1 MKNLRVINYNS
12 QKLDKQDIYHVNQSL
27 KQKLITKGKYLK
39 KFEIGL
45 KNYFGS
51 KYSLVVSN
59 ATCAFFL
66 LFKKLNYG
74 KKNFIILSPI
84 TFVAAANALSFYGC
98 KVIFSDI
105 SLEDYNLDVQ
115 EVENLILK
123 YRKKKIK
130 ISAIV
135 VTDFGGAPAK
145 WKQFKKLKKKYGVT
159 LINDNCHAMGSEIES
174 NKKYAVKYADF
185 VIQSYHAVK
194 NFTSAEGGAILL
206 NNKKNFEALK
216 KLREHGFEPQKKN
229 WQYDLK
235 SPGFNFR
242 LSELNCALGF
252 SQLKKLD
259 NNVKKRIHLSNI
271 YSKKL
276 VNSKFLK
283 IPNKI
288 HNFKNSFH
296 IYPLRIKFE
305 KLKIS
310 KNNFIDILNKKFKI
324 NLQVHY
330 KPTYKFRYYKSRI
343 NKKLVFAEK
352 FYKETVSLP
361 LHLNLTKK
369 EINYVIESILLLIK
383 KYRKKRWPL
392 FQ

>member
-12 QKLDKQDIYHVNQSL
+12 QKLDKQDFYHVNQSL
-27 KQKLITKGKYLK
+27 KQRLISKGKYLI
-39 KFEIGL
+39 KFEAGL
-45 KNYFGS
+45 KKYFGS

-66 LFKKLNYG
+66 LFKQLKYS
-74 KKNFIILSPI
+74 KKNFVILSPI

-105 SLEDYNLDVQ
+105 SLDDYNLDVN
-115 EVENLILK
+115 EVETLILK
-123 YRKKKIK
+123 YKKKKIK

-145 WKQFKKLKKKYGVT
+145 WKQFKKLKKKYGIT
-159 LINDNCHAMGSEIES
+159 LINDNCHAMGSKIDS

-185 VIQSYHAVK
+185 VVQSYHAVK

-206 NNKKNFEALK
+206 NNKKNFEELK
-216 KLREHGFEPQKKN
+216 MLREHGFEPQKKK
-229 WQYDLK
+229 WQYELK
-235 SPGFNFR
+235 NPGFNFR
-242 LSELNCALGF
+242 LSEPNCALGF

-259 NNVKKRIHLSNI
+259 DNVKKRVLLSNI
-271 YSKKL
+271 YSEKFK
-276 VNSKFLK
+276 NSEFFN
-283 IPNKI
+283 IPNEI
-288 HNFKNSFH
+288 YNMKNSFH

-310 KNNFIDILNKKFKI
+310 KDNFIEILKKKFKI

-330 KPTYKFRYYKSRI
+330 KPTYKFEFYKSKK
-343 NKKLVFAEK
+343 NKKLFLTEK
-352 FYKETVSLP
+352 FYKEVVSLP
-361 LHLNLTKK
+361 LHLNLGKK
-369 EINYVIESILLLIK
+369 EINYVINSILFLIK
-383 KYRKKRWPL
+383 KYRKKKWPI